1 MTDSPVFGG
10 KTLLFV
16 SSGCLKE
23 QTPPLKVVKY
33 TPDEEQSEPAA
44 LIKL

>member
-1 MTDSPVFGG
+1 MTGSPVFGG

-23 QTPPLKVVKY
+23 QTPPLKGCKIY
-33 TPDEEQSEPAA
+33 SWQGEPAA